1 MSYTQYPS
9 ASPQGSSNEPVMNK
23 EPKKDNRNLIYAL
36 LVGALICTWG
46 YIIYDKSKVKE
57 EKIQFVDRIIKDSM
71 DRSALQDQFNLLS
84 GKADSITINNQQ
96 LQGALAEKNSD
107 IQKLRSNIAATLK
120 KKNLTAA
127 ELAEAQKQI
136 AELQNKVESL
146 YAEVEK
152 LQAENKQ
159 LTASNDQLNTEKKQL
174 TEEKGTLQT
183 DLNKTKEEKAKVEDV
198 ASTLHASNINI
209 TAINLR
215 GSKEKETTKAK
226 KADYFKVSFDI
237 DENRIAASGG
247 KSLMVCIYHPDGSLS
262 LSSGSFTDRNGKTVQ
277 YTNKVDIN
285 YEQGKKQP
293 VSFQWNPG
301 DKFQPGDYKI
311 EIYNNGFKI
320 GQGTKSMSKSSF
332 LGL

>member
-9 ASPQGSSNEPVMNK
+9 AAPQEGSNQPVAN

-36 LVGALICTWG
+36 LIGALICTWG

-57 EKIQFVDRIIKDSM
+57 EKIQYVDRITKDSV
-71 DRSALQDQFNLLS
+71 DRSALQQQFNMLS

-96 LQGALAEKNSD
+96 LQGALAEKNND
-107 IQKLRSNIAATLK
+107 IQKLRNNIAATLK
-120 KKNLTAA
+120 KKNITSA

-136 AELQNKVESL
+136 GELQGKIESL
-146 YAEVEK
+146 TAEVEK

-159 LTASNDQLNTEKKQL
+159 LTASNDQLNTDKKQL

-183 DLNKTKEEKAKVEDV
+183 DLTKTKEEKAKVEDV
-198 ASTLHASNINI
+198 ASTLHASNIGI
-209 TAINLR
+209 TAIDLR

-226 KADYFKVSFDI
+226 KVDYFKVTFDI
-237 DENRIAASGG
+237 DENRIAPSGS

-262 LSSGSFTDRNGKTVQ
+262 MSAGSFTDRAGKTVQ

-285 YEQGKKQP
+285 YVQGVKLP
-293 VSFQWNPG
+293 VSFQWKPG
-301 DKFQPGDYKI
+301 NKFETGVYRI

-320 GQGTKSMSKSSF
+320 GEGKKSLDKSTF

>member
-9 ASPQGSSNEPVMNK
+9 ANSSNENQPTPNS
-23 EPKKDNRNLIYAL
+23 EPKKNNKNTLIFAVL
-36 LVGALICTWG
+36 IAALIGTWG

-57 EKIQFVDRIIKDSM
+57 EKIQYVDRITRDSI
-71 DRSALQDQFNLLS
+71 DRSMLQNQFDLLS

-96 LQGALAEKNSD
+96 LQGALAEKNSE
-107 IQKLRSNIAATLK
+107 IQKLRNSIASTLK
-120 KKNLTAA
+120 KKNISAA

-136 AELQNKVESL
+136 AELQSKIEAL
-146 YAEVEK
+146 YAEIER

-174 TEEKGTLQT
+174 TEEKGTLET
-183 DLNKTKEEKAKVEDV
+183 DLTKTKAEKARVEDL
-198 ASTLHASNINI
+198 ASTLHCSNINI
-209 TAINLR
+209 IAIDLK

-226 KADYFKVSFDI
+226 KVDYFKVSFDI
-237 DENRIAASGG
+237 DENRVTPSGN
-247 KSLMVCIYHPDGSLS
+247 KALMVCIYNPDGSIS
-262 LSSGSFTDRNGKTVQ
+262 VSAGSFTDRNGKTIQ

-285 YEQGKKQP
+285 YEQGKKQA

-301 DKFQPGDYKI
+301 NKFETGEYRV

-320 GQGTKSMSKSSF
+320 GEGKKSLSKSTF